1 MIKSNFYEFRYYI
14 TAMYVKSVHFF
25 IFLKSSLFQI
35 NWKIKFQF
43 IYVNN
48 IIQFPNISKY
58 LKNDRYSF

>member
-1 MIKSNFYEFRYYI
+1 
-14 TAMYVKSVHFF
+14 MYVKSVHFF

-58 LKNDRYSF
+58 LKNNRYSF